1 MHMFALFLHAASAS
15 LAFMVYTQANLS
27 TSLVFPKHQYV
38 FTDKVEVITTFDR
51 ILTGINVPLLVFLN
65 ETLTAVSH
73 LIAVGLWIFGW
84 KERAD
89 SVRRWAEY
97 AVTAGLL
104 ESAILL
110 GMGEFNAW
118 VHLLVL
124 ILNVIMQWG
133 GYIIDQHLMRNED
146 AIMYLFTPWEAFAT
160 IFGMVLVNMMNTQQ
174 TDGKDVV
181 EFGVLTIF
189 YGVSYAMFGVHHTM
203 LALRWSWYKYNVD
216 EIFVVL
222 SITAKI
228 ILSWVL
234 LSKTFIGTA
243 RLGDASNEIWG
254 MDEGAWDIVQISVSS
269 VFFVGMAASF
279 WLLRGTS
286 QREKRLDV

>member
-1 MHMFALFLHAASAS
+1 
-15 LAFMVYTQANLS
+15 
-27 TSLVFPKHQYV
+27 
-38 FTDKVEVITTFDR
+38 
-51 ILTGINVPLLVFLN
+51 
-65 ETLTAVSH
+65 
-73 LIAVGLWIFGW
+73 
-84 KERAD
+84 
-89 SVRRWAEY
+89 
-97 AVTAGLL
+97 
-104 ESAILL
+104 
-110 GMGEFNAW
+110 
-118 VHLLVL
+118 
-124 ILNVIMQWG
+124 
-133 GYIIDQHLMRNED
+133 
-146 AIMYLFTPWEAFAT
+146 
-160 IFGMVLVNMMNTQQ
+160 
-174 TDGKDVV
+174 
-181 EFGVLTIF
+181 
-189 YGVSYAMFGVHHTM
+189 M

-243 RLGDASNEIWG
+243 RLRDASNEIWG